1 MERRN
6 FHPLGAEDRNDF
18 VKGHARRPRTLK
30 LQGKNEG
37 ERQIPGLVHLDTSLR
52 IMTHVRKIKARST
65 EKFAL
70 AAIAKRDWDQTCM
83 LTLYNS
89 IFIPIATYA
98 AAS

>member
-52 IMTHVRKIKARST
+52 IMTHVRKVKARST

>member
-1 MERRN
+1 M
-6 FHPLGAEDRNDF
+6 
-18 VKGHARRPRTLK
+18 
-30 LQGKNEG
+30 QGKNEG

-52 IMTHVRKIKARST
+52 IMTHVRKVKARST